1 MRGILLTGVVLGFVA
16 VSARPASARVT
27 LSGVMERERAT
38 ITIYRSDVS
47 LVQEWRTVGLRRG
60 DNVLQLD
67 WAGVNIDPMSLRLT
81 TPPGSGLTLTDT
93 ALADN
98 AQAVHWTVNAAA
110 AKEVPLSVSYYLR
123 GLSWSTEYT
132 AWLDAEEKHLT
143 LTGDAVLVNRSGE
156 DFRGVAVRL
165 LLGDLRF
172 MSPAMLAA
180 KSQVAQAPALAG
192 RAMDS
197 MAMEAMPAPPAFEQ
211 EQLADYNLFALPKPV
226 DLISGETRRLPLLE
240 SKLIEFK
247 RVYRFDPRING
258 QWPMVHFRI
267 DNKEDVGLG
276 RALPPG
282 IVRAFRADAQGVLS
296 LVGEDLL
303 DYRPVGEEV
312 RLFFGFSRD
321 IVVEAK
327 QMAINYEPAPSRQG
341 QQAHYVVR
349 DFQVTVRNRRTEAS
363 NVEIRQY
370 YQGKVD
376 KASDEYKDID
386 ANTIQFAFSLKAGD
400 TKVIT
405 YRTREFQW
413 GPAPEQ
419 P

>member
-1 MRGILLTGVVLGFVA
+1 MRGIWLAGVLIGFVA
-16 VSARPASARVT
+16 VSARPAQARVT

-38 ITIYRSDVS
+38 LTIYRPDVS

-98 AQAVHWTVNAAA
+98 AQAVHWTVAALA

-132 AWLDAEEKHLT
+132 AWLDADEKHLT
-143 LTGDAVLVNRSGE
+143 LTADAVMTNRSGE

-172 MSPAMLAA
+172 MSPGM
-180 KSQVAQAPALAG
+180 VAQAKAITAQASQMAG
-192 RAMDS
+192 RAMD
-197 MAMEAMPAPPAFEQ
+197 AMEAMPSAPAFEQ

-226 DLISGETRRLPLLE
+226 DLINGETRRLPLLE
-240 SKLIEFK
+240 SKVIEFK
-247 RVYRFDPRING
+247 RVYRYDPRVNG
-258 QWPMVHFRI
+258 QWPMVHFRF
-267 DNKEDVGLG
+267 DNKEEMGLG

-282 IVRAFRADAQGVLS
+282 IVRAFRSDAAGVLN

-303 DYRPVGEEV
+303 DYRPIGEEV

-321 IVVEAK
+321 VVIEAK
-327 QMAINYEPAPSRQG
+327 QMALSYEPAPSRQG
-341 QQAHYVVR
+341 QQAHYVLR
-349 DFQVTVRNRRTEAS
+349 DFQVTVRNRRAEAS
-363 NVEIRQY
+363 NVEVRQY
-370 YQGKVD
+370 YQGKVE
-376 KASDEYKDID
+376 KASDEYKVID
-386 ANTIQFAFSLKAGD
+386 ANTIQFAVTLKAGD

-413 GPAPEQ
+413 GPTPEQ